1 MRQAACIYPPT
12 QDCPGTDPGRW
23 LFGFGKDVPP
33 HQNTVGFCGRK
44 RARRPG
50 AAPSSCMI

>member
-1 MRQAACIYPPT
+1 MRQAARIYPPA

-33 HQNTVGFCGRK
+33 HQNTVGFCGGK
-44 RARRPG
+44 RTRPG